1 MITKKSYYKLVRDR
15 IPEVLDNAEKEY
27 QVSQVRG
34 EELTS
39 FALKKLREEVEEF
52 VEEPSAE
59 EAGDILEVL
68 GFICERLAIG
78 EGEIKAARLSK
89 RVTKGGFDMGFL
101 LEWVKDR

>member
-1 MITKKSYYKLVRDR
+1 
-15 IPEVLDNAEKEY
+15 
-27 QVSQVRG
+27 
-34 EELTS
+34 
-39 FALKKLREEVEEF
+39 